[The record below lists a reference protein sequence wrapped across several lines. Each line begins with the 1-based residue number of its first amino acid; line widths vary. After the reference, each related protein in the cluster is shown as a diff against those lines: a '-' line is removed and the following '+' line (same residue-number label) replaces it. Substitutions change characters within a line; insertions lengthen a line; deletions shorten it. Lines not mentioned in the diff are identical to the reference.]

1 MKTRGEKGK
10 TISERFGAGM
20 CQAGI
25 AFAFLFYLMTSAAL
39 LPIGSPGRGMRRYS
53 AASAADW
60 GPTIILTLLAGCLLW
75 LYRRRAHDSVILPLG
90 LALSALGAVLSSVR
104 YPVGVVMILCFSGS
118 TSLVFDALVP
128 GSAGLKPLTL
138 VLLNLLLCALG
149 LLVGALALG
158 AAYAFAS
165 PG

>member
-1 MKTRGEKGK
+1 MKTRSEKGE
-10 TISERFGAGM
+10 TLSERFGAGM

-39 LPIGSPGRGMRRYS
+39 LPIGSPGRGMQRYA

-60 GPTIILTLLAGCLLW
+60 GPTVVLTLLAGCLLW
-75 LYRRRAHDSVILPLG
+75 LYRRRTHDSVILPLG

-104 YPVGVVMILCFSGS
+104 YPVGAVMILCFSGS
-118 TSLVFDALVP
+118 TSLVFDALMPV
-128 GSAGLKPLTL
+128 SAGLKPLTL